1 MPELPEVEVTRR
13 GLAPAI
19 VGRSVT
25 AVNVRTPKLRE
36 SLQDL
41 AALLPGLTLEHLE
54 RRAKYLIW
62 TFRSAAGEKRWL
74 LTHMGM
80 SGSWRIWPVPAP
92 SAHKHDHADIVFG
105 DVDRK
110 SVV

>member
-36 SLQDL
+36 PLQDL
-41 AALLPGLTLEHLE
+41 AALLPGIAGQMRGLLS
-54 RRAKYLIW
+54 IS
-62 TFRSAAGEKRWL
+62 SAGRN
-74 LTHMGM
+74 T
-80 SGSWRIWPVPAP
+80 
-92 SAHKHDHADIVFG
+92 
-105 DVDRK
+105 
-110 SVV
+110 

>member
-36 SLQDL
+36 PLQDL
-41 AALLPGLTLEHLE
+41 AALLE
-54 RRAKYLIW
+54 
-62 TFRSAAGEKRWL
+62 RSA
-74 LTHMGM
+74 
-80 SGSWRIWPVPAP
+80 GSSRIWA
-92 SAHKHDHADIVFG
+92 
-105 DVDRK
+105 
-110 SVV
+110 

>member
-36 SLQDL
+36 ILDL
-41 AALLPGLTLEHLE
+41 DFPQRCWREALAPHAYGHERLMAHLVSSGTE
-54 RRAKYLIW
+54 R
-62 TFRSAAGEKRWL
+62 
-74 LTHMGM
+74 
-80 SGSWRIWPVPAP
+80 P
-92 SAHKHDHADIVFG
+92 
-105 DVDRK
+105 
-110 SVV
+110 

>member
-36 SLQDL
+36 PLQDL

-54 RRAKYLIW
+54 RRAKLDLDFPQRCWREALAPHAYGHERLMAHLV
-62 TFRSAAGEKRWL
+62 S
-74 LTHMGM
+74 
-80 SGSWRIWPVPAP
+80 SGTERP
-92 SAHKHDHADIVFG
+92 
-105 DVDRK
+105 
-110 SVV
+110 